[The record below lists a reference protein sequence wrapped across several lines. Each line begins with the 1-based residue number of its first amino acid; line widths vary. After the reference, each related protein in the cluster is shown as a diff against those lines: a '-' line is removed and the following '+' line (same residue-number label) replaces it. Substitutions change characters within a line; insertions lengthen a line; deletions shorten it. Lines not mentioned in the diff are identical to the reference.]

1 MSRGLLNKQE
11 LERVALSIREAE
23 SFTSGEI
30 RVYVA
35 RHCKGNPLVEAAKKF
50 KLLKMDATEQ
60 HNAVLIYV
68 APRDR
73 KAAIYGDSGIAEM
86 ADEGFWNQALD
97 DLITGCRDGQVVE
110 GICKAIAK
118 VGELIKNKYPVHQ
131 NDKNELGDEVVQE

>member
-35 RHCKGNPLVEAAKKF
+35 RRCKGNPLAEAAKKF
-50 KLLKMDATEQ
+50 KLLKMDVTEL

-73 KAAIYGDSGIAEM
+73 KAAIYGDSGIAGM
-86 ADEGFWNQALD
+86 ADEGFWDQALD

-118 VGELIKNKYPVHQ
+118 VGELIKKKYPALE
-131 NDKNELGDEVVQE
+131 NDKNELGDEVVEE

>member
-11 LERVALSIREAE
+11 LERITLSIREAE

-50 KLLKMDATEQ
+50 EALKMNATQ
-60 HNAVLIYV
+60 LHNGVLIYI
-68 APRDR
+68 APHDR
-73 KAAIYGDSGIAEM
+73 KAAIYGDSGIAKM

-97 DLITGCRDGQVVE
+97 DLLTSCRNGQVVE
-110 GICKAIAK
+110 GICKAIVK
-118 VGELIKNKYPVHQ
+118 VGELIKNKYPILE